1 MKVVFDTNILIAAF
15 LTEGICS
22 KLLLRARK
30 RECDL
35 FLSSDIMSELET
47 VLIKKFSLSGSEI
60 SEVHS
65 VKSEASK
72 ELVLQ
77 IDPIAPVC
85 RDADDDKILACAHKV
100 GADYLVTGDED
111 LLVIGQYGT
120 TKIITPRDF
129 ESFFPD

>member
-22 KLLLRARK
+22 KFLLRARK

-35 FLSSDIMSELET
+35 FLSADISELET
-47 VLIKKFSLSGSEI
+47 VLIKKFSLSNSEA

-65 VKSEASK
+65 VISEASK

-85 RDADDDKILACAHKV
+85 KDADDDKILACARKV
-100 GADYLVTGDED
+100 DADYLVTGDED
-111 LLVIGQYGT
+111 LLVIGQFGT
-120 TKIITPRDF
+120 TKMVTPRDF